1 MEITTI
7 GNSGGILK
15 LGRILSAEQEAEM
28 KSKLET
34 FPPRPG
40 TLAINFNPLDYL
52 TSGGASL
59 LVKTAAWARRRRLKL
74 LALGLGARYREIFS
88 LTGLDAGYTIVT
100 EPKELFGYFLGI
112 TAPQIDTL
120 WQKYGRQLDTG
131 WSPAFFRLR
140 MREKPTGA
148 MGLNVDKRRVIG
160 PLAGF
165 GPMWE
170 KTYFV
175 KLSSPTLQAYD
186 VIEIMKQHFPQFQ
199 PPENTFYPTSAG
211 INPGEI
217 VLIDSHTPGGIVSTG
232 VLVLY
237 ADALSFTLMT
247 PQGHP
252 EAGWVTFSA
261 TQLPDGVYMQIQGL
275 ARAADPFYEMA
286 FRLAGSKYQETIWKT
301 VLASLVK
308 HLNLEGEVKMR
319 KDCLATN
326 YQWGQTG
333 NFWYN
338 AQIRS
343 LPHNIPRL
351 FKSKKPAT

>member
-1 MEITTI
+1 MKLTTL
-7 GNSGGILK
+7 GNAGGVLT
-15 LGRILSAEQEAEM
+15 LDRILSAEQEAEM
-28 KSKLET
+28 TSKLET
-34 FPPRPG
+34 FPPGTG
-40 TLAINFNPLDYL
+40 TLAINFSPLDYL

-59 LVKTAAWARRRRLKL
+59 LIKAAVWSKARRIKL

-112 TAPQIDTL
+112 SADQIDAL
-120 WQKYGRQLDTG
+120 WQTTGRQLDTG
-131 WSPAFFRLR
+131 WSPAYFRLR
-140 MREKPTGA
+140 MREKPPEA

-175 KLSSPTLQAYD
+175 KLVSPTLQVYD
-186 VIEIMKQHFPQFQ
+186 VIDIMKAHFPHFQ
-199 PPENTFYPTSAG
+199 PPENTFYPTSEG
-211 INPGEI
+211 IKPGEI
-217 VLIDSHTPGGIVSTG
+217 VLIDSRTPGGVVSTG

-237 ADALSFTLMT
+237 ADDLSFTLMT

-261 TQLPDGVYMQIQGL
+261 TQLHDGVYMQIQGL

-286 FRLAGSKYQETIWKT
+286 FRIAGSKFQETIWT
-301 VLASLVK
+301 HVLISLVK
-308 HLNLEGEVKMR
+308 HLKLEAEVNMR
-319 KDCLATN
+319 KDCLANN
-326 YQWGQTG
+326 YQWGHTG

-351 FKSKKPAT
+351 FKSKKPVT